1 MVAVVAAVAAVAAV
15 VVAIIRVLTR
25 VLREEDDEEKL
36 ERKRKQEEVVVVE
49 EVEGEEKVLGV
60 ERPAQRSKQ
69 VDARL
74 AAHCR
79 RTQAKKRR
87 WCWRRWR
94 RKREGSDPFPRIQS

>member
-1 MVAVVAAVAAVAAV
+1 M
-15 VVAIIRVLTR
+15 
-25 VLREEDDEEKL
+25 
-36 ERKRKQEEVVVVE
+36 VVE

-94 RKREGSDPFPRIQS
+94 RKREGSDPFPRIQSCSLLQSKFLNLLPKAAIVSSCRTQLAIIP

>member
-1 MVAVVAAVAAVAAV
+1 MVV
-15 VVAIIRVLTR
+15 
-25 VLREEDDEEKL
+25 
-36 ERKRKQEEVVVVE
+36 EEVVVVE

-87 WCWRRWR
+87 WR